1 MRSSTNDWALKKLVL
16 CARGEAFVQSPKGFG
31 YRFLRI
37 IGSASAGDADRL
49 LITSS
54 SSSSRSNGSVAA
66 IAADD
71 SLLLCGRSGTNA
83 DRSFCMGR
91 DAIARII
98 KVCGDG
104 V

>member
-1 MRSSTNDWALKKLVL
+1 MRSSTNDWALKKLML
-16 CARGEAFVQSPKGFG
+16 CARAAAFVQSPRGFG

-37 IGSASAGDADRL
+37 TGCASTGDADGR
-49 LITSS
+49 
-54 SSSSRSNGSVAA
+54 SSRAAAPPAVQTRSVAA

>member
-1 MRSSTNDWALKKLVL
+1 MRSSTNDWALKKLML
-16 CARGEAFVQSPKGFG
+16 CARAGAFVQSPRGVG

-37 IGSASAGDADRL
+37 TGCASTGDADGL

-66 IAADD
+66 IAADG